1 MIADAIIW
9 LGILAAFLL
18 ILAVGGLIA
27 DYVFPL
33 IPPLDRW
40 INRLADNMERQ
51 AGAKLRPVFFA
62 GMVSRAG
69 KVSVIRI
76 EKSRTRTDKS
86 WRDI

>member
-40 INRLADNMERQ
+40 INRLADNVE
-51 AGAKLRPVFFA
+51 
-62 GMVSRAG
+62 
-69 KVSVIRI
+69 
-76 EKSRTRTDKS
+76 D
-86 WRDI
+86 

>member
-33 IPPLDRW
+33 IPPLNHGGTYDDYEFQR
-40 INRLADNMERQ
+40 RGR
-51 AGAKLRPVFFA
+51 
-62 GMVSRAG
+62 
-69 KVSVIRI
+69 
-76 EKSRTRTDKS
+76 KSGGQEL
-86 WRDI
+86 

>member
-33 IPPLDRW
+33 ILPLDRW
-40 INRLADNMERQ
+40 INRLADNME
-51 AGAKLRPVFFA
+51 
-62 GMVSRAG
+62 
-69 KVSVIRI
+69 
-76 EKSRTRTDKS
+76 D
-86 WRDI
+86 

>member
-27 DYVFPL
+27 D
-33 IPPLDRW
+33 
-40 INRLADNMERQ
+40 
-51 AGAKLRPVFFA
+51 
-62 GMVSRAG
+62 RAG